1 MPFLI
6 DGHNLI
12 AALPDIDLADE
23 DDEAQLVIK
32 LRGFAARTGKKC
44 TVIFDGGLP
53 GGASKLSTS
62 GVQVV
67 FAASQHSSADSLIM
81 RRIGNTADAPN
92 WTVVSSDREIRNFAG
107 SRRMKTL
114 TSQEFARRL
123 RRDRRRQ
130 DLRGEELHPK
140 LAPDEVDAWLKEFE
154 GGKGD
159 GPIGK
164 DEAGPGG

>member
-53 GGASKLSTS
+53 GGESRLSNKS
-62 GVQVV
+62 VKVI
-67 FAASQHSSADSLIM
+67 FAASQHSNADSLIM
-81 RRIGNTADAPN
+81 RRILNTRDAPN
-92 WTVVSSDREIRNFAG
+92 WTVVTSDREIRNYAG
-107 SRRMKTL
+107 SCRMRTQ

-123 RRDRRRQ
+123 RRNPRRQ
-130 DLRGEELHPK
+130 DPRGEEAHPNQT
-140 LAPDEVDAWLKEFE
+140 PEEVEDWLRMF
-154 GGKGD
+154 GCGN
-159 GPIGK
+159 
-164 DEAGPGG
+164 DEAGGG